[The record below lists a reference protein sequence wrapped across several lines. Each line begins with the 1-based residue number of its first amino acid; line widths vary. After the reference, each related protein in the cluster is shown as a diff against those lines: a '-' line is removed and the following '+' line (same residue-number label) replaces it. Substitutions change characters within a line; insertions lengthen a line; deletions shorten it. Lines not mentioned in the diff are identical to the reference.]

1 MQALSHALPPAWLQL
16 WRRVPASMRP
26 PDSSRRMMPAGE
38 RPPAPPDPALVSLPP
53 RGAPGAPVA
62 PRWLALTSGL
72 ARLAVPPVAP
82 VSLPAAEAGLE
93 SKPRGA
99 AAPPEALRSGVGGA
113 ARPPGA
119 GSADLRGPPC
129 HAQHGTSQHEPE
141 TNASSLAVLRAQDL
155 SIADRESE
163 TSGTPLDLAPQA

>member
-1 MQALSHALPPAWLQL
+1 
-16 WRRVPASMRP
+16 MRA
-26 PDSSRRMMPAGE
+26 PDSSRRMRPAGE

-53 RGAPGAPVA
+53 RGPPGAPVA
-62 PRWLALTSGL
+62 PRWLALTSWL

-82 VSLPAAEAGLE
+82 ASLPAAEAGLG

-129 HAQHGTSQHEPE
+129 HAQHGKSQQLPPIAALHPFPFK
-141 TNASSLAVLRAQDL
+141 SS
-155 SIADRESE
+155 
-163 TSGTPLDLAPQA
+163 